1 MMAASTAPNVDAGEE
16 ALKLLC
22 TEEPPAFLTPS
33 TKLSA
38 ASRSAARYLF
48 SSLLPY
54 CSKPPVED
62 LLVDDKYDAEQIWS
76 QIDLLSRPIISLL
89 RRDVK
94 RLQRE
99 PSGGPVRRVEPKERE
114 GEDEQENLEAGG
126 GEEDDDVDDGFED
139 EGEDGEEMNEAE
151 EEDGE
156 RKNVLEDQFLKIKE
170 LEEYLEND
178 EAREYGLPRK
188 GRKLEGNEKEN
199 VNDED
204 EGNEEEEE
212 DEDDEMFEDMDD
224 DDDDAEN
231 ARYEDFFGRK
241 NVIHKRSGATR
252 EKTAP
257 DVQEDQI
264 SVEEDK
270 DGMEI
275 NTQNIGTLSTHEK
288 ELLKL
293 RSKIEEMEKANLEP
307 KLWTMQGEVTA
318 VKRPKNSA
326 LEVDLDFEHNVRP
339 PPVITEEVTASIEDL
354 IKKKRIIEG
363 NFDDVQRAPKLP
375 SRAPKELKEL
385 DETKSK
391 KGLAEIYEEEYAQN
405 TGLASAPLSS
415 SDEHKK
421 EASLLFRRLCLKLDA
436 LAHFQFAPKPVIEEM
451 SIQANV
457 PALAMEEIAPVAVSD
472 VAMLAPEEVFQ
483 GKGNIKEE
491 AELTQADRKKRRAT
505 KKRKFKAEKAKIEA
519 RKPRP
524 NAHQLQP
531 NGNEYS

>member
-1 MMAASTAPNVDAGEE
+1 MAASTAPNVDAGEE

-22 TEEPPAFLTPS
+22 SEEPPAFLTPS

-38 ASRSAARYLF
+38 TSRSAARYLF

-54 CSKPPVED
+54 CSKPPVEE

-99 PSGGPVRRVEPKERE
+99 PSGGQVRKVEPKERE

-139 EGEDGEEMNEAE
+139 EVEDGEEMNEDE

-257 DVQEDQI
+257 DVQDDQI

-326 LEVDLDFEHNVRP
+326 LEVDLDFEHN
-339 PPVITEEVTASIEDL
+339 
-354 IKKKRIIEG
+354 G

-531 NGNEYS
+531 NGSRMELIATTSWSSTLEALEEEVV